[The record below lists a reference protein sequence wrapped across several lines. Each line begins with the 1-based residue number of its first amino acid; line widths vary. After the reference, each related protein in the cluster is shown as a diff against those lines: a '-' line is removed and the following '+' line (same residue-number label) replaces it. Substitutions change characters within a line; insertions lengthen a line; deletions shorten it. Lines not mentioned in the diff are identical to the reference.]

1 MQFDRIYKLTVGI
14 EGKDGVELEGKP
26 NSDGLDI
33 SFDIIKDL
41 NQTTNKCKL
50 LIRNLTSATAKKLE
64 REDSVCVLE
73 VGYSEDIGLRRIFVG
88 IVLTAKTKIDGTE
101 RICELEMADGHIAV
115 RDTNVSLSYERNVSR
130 KKAIDDVAVAM
141 GLAVKYAEDCEFTNF
156 ANGFSFIG
164 KGRNCLD
171 KVCEGTGLNWS
182 IQNNSLQI
190 IKSGGTNKPY
200 AILLTAE
207 SGLIGFVERIVK
219 GPKKTAKKKSSKG
232 GSSEKKEK
240 KEKKAGWKLQSLL
253 NPTLS
258 PGDLVKIETRDVT
271 GWFKIES
278 LRHTGQYRGSDWYT
292 EMEVYEIK

>member
-1 MQFDRIYKLTVGI
+1 MKFDRIYKLTVGI

-26 NSDGLDI
+26 RADGLDI

-73 VGYSEDIGLRRIFVG
+73 VGYSDDIGLRRIFIGV
-88 IVLTAKTKIDGTE
+88 VLTAKTKIDGTE
-101 RICELEMADGHIAV
+101 RICELELADGHIAI
-115 RDTNVSLSYERNVSR
+115 RDTNVSLSYERNVTR
-130 KKAIDDVAVAM
+130 KKAIDDCASAM
-141 GLAVKYAEDCEFTNF
+141 GLLVKYAEDCEFTTF

-182 IQNNSLQI
+182 IQNNTLQI
-190 IKSGGTNKPY
+190 IKSNGTNKPY
-200 AILLTAE
+200 AVLLSAE

-219 GPKKTAKKKSSKG
+219 GPKKTAKKKKTKS
-232 GSSEKKEK
+232 EK

-253 NPTLS
+253 DPTLN